1 MATTKNIEFWREF
14 INLYRE
20 LPAVWKIKSD
30 DYKNR
35 DLKSECYVKLTDKLK
50 ELQPTADINCTK
62 RKINTLR
69 SNFRRE
75 LKKQINSRKSGAG
88 ADDMYEP
95 TVWYFND
102 LEFLR
107 DQECQDIGRSSI
119 EEDMPNFVSFFLLGI
134 STGLLL
140 NVKFCIFI

>member
-14 INLYRE
+14 INLYCD

-35 DLKSECYVKLTDKLK
+35 DLKSECYVELTDKLK
-50 ELQPTADINCTK
+50 ELQPTADMNCTK

-75 LKKQINSRKSGAG
+75 LKNQINSRKSGAY

-107 DQECQDIGRSSI
+107 DQVSVSVAKATIITMQASSI
-119 EEDMPNFVSFFLLGI
+119 FQENLVVQLQ
-134 STGLLL
+134 
-140 NVKFCIFI
+140 

>member
-1 MATTKNIEFWREF
+1 
-14 INLYRE
+14 
-20 LPAVWKIKSD
+20 V
-30 DYKNR
+30 
-35 DLKSECYVKLTDKLK
+35 
-50 ELQPTADINCTK
+50 ADINYTK

-75 LKKQINSRKSGAG
+75 LKKKINSRKSGAG

-107 DQECQDIGRSSI
+107 DQECQNIGRSSI
-119 EEDMPNFVSFFLLGI
+119 RRHA
-134 STGLLL
+134 
-140 NVKFCIFI
+140 

>member
-1 MATTKNIEFWREF
+1 MATTKS
-14 INLYRE
+14 
-20 LPAVWKIKSD
+20 SD
-30 DYKNR
+30 DYKNH

-50 ELQPTADINCTK
+50 ELHPTANINCTK

-75 LKKQINSRKSGAG
+75 LKKQINSRKSGSG

-102 LEFLR
+102 
-107 DQECQDIGRSSI
+107 QQCQDIGRLSM
-119 EEDMPNFVSFFLLGI
+119 EEDMPNCVSFFY
-134 STGLLL
+134 
-140 NVKFCIFI
+140 